1 MGGRAGRG
9 GWPGAGLGVSSRE
22 ISTNFNSKIF
32 LETLG
37 GRTAAGLYGLPQG
50 MLGDW
55 HLHSELC
62 LHKNNKDKQY
72 YKVMFRKLTSS
83 GSFWLGSYAL
93 DPVNVF

>member
-1 MGGRAGRG
+1 MGGQAGRG

-37 GRTAAGLYGLPQG
+37 GRTAAGLYTGR
-50 MLGDW
+50 LGDW

-62 LHKNNKDKQY
+62 LHKKNKDKQI
-72 YKVMFRKLTSS
+72 
-83 GSFWLGSYAL
+83 
-93 DPVNVF
+93 VNTIK